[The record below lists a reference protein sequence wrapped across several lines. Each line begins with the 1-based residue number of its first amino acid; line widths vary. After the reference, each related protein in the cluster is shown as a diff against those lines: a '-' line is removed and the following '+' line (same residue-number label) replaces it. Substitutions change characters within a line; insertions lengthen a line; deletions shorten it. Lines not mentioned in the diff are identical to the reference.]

1 MCGVRVYRT
10 VSVRCV
16 CRTVS
21 AWCTCLS
28 DSKCVVYLSDSK
40 CVVCLSDSKCV
51 VYVFVGS
58 VEGRKTM
65 AGKCGLTGGS
75 VDKR

>member
-1 MCGVRVYRT
+1 MCLSDGK
-10 VSVRCV
+10 CV
-16 CRTVS
+16 V
-21 AWCTCLS
+21 CLS